1 MIDKTL
7 ELIFT
12 ARLDKSYEEKLR
24 QAAEKLRQDIGRPID
39 IKINADEEAKIYQL
53 VLKTTNA
60 LGQQATS
67 TYQIDVA
74 TGKVAKLHGTI
85 VDSLEKQNILTEK
98 QKIQR
103 ESLLNQLDK
112 FAKMN
117 KEFIDKG
124 GFARDYA
131 DLEQSI
137 QKLDPTNINFNN
149 QLAEQRLRF
158 QELGKEVGY
167 YKKQTQEASRFTGIF
182 GQSLW
187 EAGKKFA
194 GELASYVQKCA

>member
-74 TGKVAKLHGTI
+74 TDGNYTHNSRFRRNKI
-85 VDSLEKQNILTEK
+85 FTEK

-103 ESLLNQLDK
+103 ESLL
-112 FAKMN
+112 
-117 KEFIDKG
+117 II
-124 GFARDYA
+124 R
-131 DLEQSI
+131 
-137 QKLDPTNINFNN
+137 
-149 QLAEQRLRF
+149 
-158 QELGKEVGY
+158 
-167 YKKQTQEASRFTGIF
+167 
-182 GQSLW
+182 
-187 EAGKKFA
+187 
-194 GELASYVQKCA
+194 